1 MVKAGPRIGFN
12 SAALIRLLAELAQ
25 TELAQTKLA
34 QTELA
39 PSKQPLAERLGLWL
53 GWADAIALATALT
66 GPAAVAAV
74 AVGAG
79 ALAARPFGETSS
91 ARVAADDL
99 ARVRADLAQA
109 IGTDAALLGSDGP
122 AGNAADFS
130 PFRRHYQAQQRVMAA
145 RIGPLR
151 ARVRAAV
158 AGASPRLGQLA
169 ALDATLDNALG
180 ARERKLLAAVPSWL
194 EKRFHHLRQAH
205 LATPAAA
212 PAPGGAAQCPP
223 PAAWRA
229 VFYNELQAVLRAEID
244 LRLQPVDGLIDALHQ
259 AQHHEP

>member
-12 SAALIRLLAELAQ
+12 SAALIRLLADLAQ
-25 TELAQTKLA
+25 TEP
-34 QTELA
+34 A
-39 PSKQPLAERLGLWL
+39 PPKQPLAERLGLWL
-53 GWADAIALATALT
+53 GWADAISLATALN
-66 GPAAVAAV
+66 GPAAAAAV
-74 AVGAG
+74 VGAG
-79 ALAARPFGETSS
+79 APAARPGASS
-91 ARVAADDL
+91 PARAAADAV

-109 IGTDAALLGSDGP
+109 IGADAGLLASDQP
-122 AGNAADFS
+122 PGNVADFL

-151 ARVRAAV
+151 ARVRAVV
-158 AGASPRLGQLA
+158 AGVSPRLGQLA

-180 ARERKLLAAVPSWL
+180 ARERSVLAAVPSWL

-212 PAPGGAAQCPP
+212 PAPGGLAPCPP

-229 VFYNELQAVLRAEID
+229 VFCNEVQAVLRAEID

-259 AQHHEP
+259 ALHHEP